1 MMKSNT
7 HNNNEGNRNRAALIW
22 IMISVVTLSFTV
34 FIIDWGETNRSP
46 FFFAVFHNAFAIL
59 TFLIIIIL
67 FRPKLFSAKIL
78 KTVILPPKNSIRMNL
93 LLVPCIISGIAT
105 FPLLS
110 IATKYIDIIP
120 VAIIYGM
127 SPLFL
132 VLLSSRLFRKE
143 KRFKQLTLWFFILFI
158 FGLIG
163 FGFVAIGQSGESS
176 STLKISGVTLW
187 GAMVALLSAFCNALS
202 PAFSIRHAAMA
213 HQKIKE
219 AGENIG
225 EIYCT
230 MISLCIQRSIAGIVL
245 LIITFSLG
253 EQLTMRVLWAGL
265 ITGVFVVTLGGIA
278 VRQANLLAN
287 NLGINSIA
295 TPFFAVIWLLLF
307 REPKFMNFDF
317 LIIGATAIITANF
330 LLNFEAEIRLGY
342 KALILALWGCG
353 TFVYFRQGVMFYDYF
368 NLIEVAVVIFILVL
382 SFRTDRLVRRTTN
395 EENNT
400 IELQQKI
407 STFVTNKKMQKK
419 TLDTLLQISAYKTL
433 KGLQNSYNE
442 LKNSLTTAKS
452 QIKDKKIFS
461 EILGKIDMLVH
472 SKQQGI
478 NFGELTALFI
488 LTFITTGGILFL
500 FPSEAKG
507 WAGFFVEMFSFLMAS
522 TVLFLFFNIL
532 DLQKD
537 RNHPILKNAWLH
549 T

>member
-1 MMKSNT
+1 MGLTISSY
-7 HNNNEGNRNRAALIW
+7 ELNRIW
-22 IMISVVTLSFTV
+22 FCCY
-34 FIIDWGETNRSP
+34 W
-46 FFFAVFHNAFAIL
+46 
-59 TFLIIIIL
+59 
-67 FRPKLFSAKIL
+67 K
-78 KTVILPPKNSIRMNL
+78 
-93 LLVPCIISGIAT
+93 
-105 FPLLS
+105 
-110 IATKYIDIIP
+110 
-120 VAIIYGM
+120 
-127 SPLFL
+127 
-132 VLLSSRLFRKE
+132 
-143 KRFKQLTLWFFILFI
+143 
-158 FGLIG
+158 
-163 FGFVAIGQSGESS
+163 SGESS
-176 STLKISGVTLW
+176 STLKISGTLW
-187 GAMVALLSAFCNALS
+187 GAMVALPSYSALCG
-202 PAFSIRHAAMA
+202 MA
-213 HQKIKE
+213 PKIKE

-537 RNHPILKNAWLH
+537 RNHPILKNIPSQNNQNDNFSIIFRDTQNRNFERWVSIIICISITLAYAWLLWSKWIL
-549 T
+549 

>member
-452 QIKDKKIFS
+452 QIK
-461 EILGKIDMLVH
+461 V
-472 SKQQGI
+472 
-478 NFGELTALFI
+478 
-488 LTFITTGGILFL
+488 
-500 FPSEAKG
+500 
-507 WAGFFVEMFSFLMAS
+507 
-522 TVLFLFFNIL
+522 
-532 DLQKD
+532 
-537 RNHPILKNAWLH
+537 KN
-549 T
+549 